1 MKGKVWRGK
10 KKKLISLLSSVD
22 ALWLVGLSEGGGGS
36 DGGAG
41 GRGGGGNTC
50 LKGGRAL
57 W

>member
-1 MKGKVWRGK
+1 MHCGWG
-10 KKKLISLLSSVD
+10 
-22 ALWLVGLSEGGGGS
+22 LWEGGGGS

-41 GRGGGGNTC
+41 GRGGGDTC